1 MKKAEAFFWRG
12 AAALERLHAELREC
26 YVCPICTSLLF
37 HESLETK
44 LLTLEH
50 APSKAVGGKAVTLT
64 CRKCNVE
71 SGSAIEGEVRKVE
84 DAREFL
90 RGKTTKTLRARLTV
104 VGLDRHL
111 NITVRREGN
120 NITVL
125 GLPKNNPPDL
135 QRSWEESLEKAH
147 EDGSWGDY
155 HFQVLLPGVNLG
167 RARIGDLKAAYLIA
181 FAALGYKYILRA
193 TLDRVRRQIL
203 EPERPILTNF
213 HGTRRQA
220 DPAERHLVITEQPV
234 RSLYVQMGRKVVFF
248 PTPEDDETFYD
259 DLPDRIAAGVNFSGQ
274 ELAWPLEMEMALDFV
289 EGPRPSQVRRPPQGQ
304 TVPS

>member
-1 MKKAEAFFWRG
+1 MEKAETFFWRG

-26 YVCPICTSLLF
+26 YVCPICTSLF
-37 HESLETK
+37 FYESLESK
-44 LLTLEH
+44 SLTLEH
-50 APSKAVGGKAVTLT
+50 APSKAVGGRAVTLT

-71 SGSAIEGEVRKVE
+71 SGSAIEGEVRKLE
-84 DAREFL
+84 DIREFF
-90 RGKTTKTLRARLTV
+90 RGKTTKALVARLSV
-104 VGLDRHL
+104 VGLDGEV
-111 NITVRREGN
+111 NVKVRREGM
-120 NITVL
+120 NITVF

-155 HFQVLLPGVNLG
+155 HFQVLLPGVNLD
-167 RARIGDLKAAYLIA
+167 RARIGDLKAAYLVA
-181 FAALGYKYILRA
+181 FAALGYKYILPA
-193 TLDRVRRQIL
+193 ALDRVRRQIL
-203 EPERPILTNF
+203 EPERPILANF
-213 HGTRRQA
+213 HWSRRQA
-220 DPAERHLVITEQPV
+220 DPAERHLVITEEPV

-289 EGPRPSQVRRPPQGQ
+289 GGPSPS
-304 TVPS
+304 